1 MKIRDDYTCP
11 LEIVHD
17 IIKGKWKTII
27 LYQMKDGP
35 KGLAELEREIE
46 GINQKM
52 LLEQLKELISFGL
65 VEKKSFD
72 GYPLR
77 VEYSITERR
86 GQKMIEAINIMQ
98 MIGVDYMLQNG
109 MTDALLQKGILTEG
123 QLNQLMEKDIIEKD
137 IIEEDIIE
145 EALMGEEAVGDTTE
159 TP

>member
-46 GINQKM
+46 GITQKM
-52 LLEQLKELISFGL
+52 LLEQLKELIEFGL

-86 GQKMIEAINIMQ
+86 GRKMIEAITIMQ
-98 MIGVDYMLQNG
+98 MVGVDYMIENG
-109 MTDALLQKGILTEG
+109 MTDALIEKGILS
-123 QLNQLMEKDIIEKD
+123 KDEVCKLVK
-137 IIEEDIIE
+137 
-145 EALMGEEAVGDTTE
+145 EAADG
-159 TP
+159 

>member
-35 KGLAELEREIE
+35 KSLSELEHEIE
-46 GINQKM
+46 GITQKM
-52 LLEQLKELISFGL
+52 LLEQLRELIQFGL
-65 VEKKSFD
+65 VEKKTFE

-86 GQKMIEAINIMQ
+86 GRKMIEAITIMQ
-98 MIGVDYMLQNG
+98 MIGIDYMLENG
-109 MTDALLQKGILTEG
+109 MSGTLIAKGILTE
-123 QLNQLMEKDIIEKD
+123 
-137 IIEEDIIE
+137 EEIKSFNEI
-145 EALMGEEAVGDTTE
+145 
-159 TP
+159 

>member
-35 KGLAELEREIE
+35 KGLSELEREIE

-52 LLEQLKELISFGL
+52 LLEQLRELIEFGL
-65 VEKKSFD
+65 VEKRSYD

-77 VEYSITERR
+77 VEYSVTERR
-86 GQKMIEAINIMQ
+86 GRKMLEAIDIMQ
-98 MIGVDYMLQNG
+98 MVGVDFMLEKG
-109 MTDALLQKGILTEG
+109 MTEALLAKGILTPE
-123 QLNQLMEKDIIEKD
+123 QL
-137 IIEEDIIE
+137 EEILNERKSDS
-145 EALMGEEAVGDTTE
+145 
-159 TP
+159 

>member
-27 LYQMKDGP
+27 LYQLKDGP

-52 LLEQLKELISFGL
+52 LLEQLRELILFGL
-65 VEKKSFD
+65 VEKKSYD

-77 VEYSITERR
+77 VEYSVTEKR
-86 GQKMIEAINIMQ
+86 GQKMIEAITIMQ
-98 MIGVDYMLQNG
+98 MIGVDYMLEKG
-109 MTDALLQKGILTEG
+109 MTDVLLQKQILTEEQIR
-123 QLNQLMEKDIIEKD
+123 QLSKEYILNN
-137 IIEEDIIE
+137 
-145 EALMGEEAVGDTTE
+145 GNHFRY
-159 TP
+159 

>member
-35 KGLAELEREIE
+35 KGLSELEHEIE
-46 GINQKM
+46 GITQKM
-52 LLEQLKELISFGL
+52 LLEQLRELIQFGL
-65 VEKKSFD
+65 VEKKIFE

-86 GQKMIEAINIMQ
+86 GRKMIEAITIMQ
-98 MIGVDYMLQNG
+98 MIGIDYMLEKG
-109 MTDALLQKGILTEG
+109 MSGTLIEKGILTEAEIK
-123 QLNQLMEKDIIEKD
+123 LFNEI
-137 IIEEDIIE
+137 
-145 EALMGEEAVGDTTE
+145 
-159 TP
+159 

>member
-35 KGLAELEREIE
+35 KGLSELEHEIE
-46 GINQKM
+46 GITHKM
-52 LLEQLKELISFGL
+52 LLEQLRELIGFDL
-65 VEKKSFD
+65 VEKKSFE

-86 GQKMIEAINIMQ
+86 GRKMIEAITIMQ
-98 MIGVDYMLQNG
+98 MIGVDYMLEKG
-109 MTDALLQKGILTEG
+109 MTEALVSKGILTE
-123 QLNQLMEKDIIEKD
+123 
-137 IIEEDIIE
+137 EDIKKLLE
-145 EALMGEEAVGDTTE
+145 ERRK
-159 TP
+159 

>member
-27 LYQMKDGP
+27 LFQMQDGP

-52 LLEQLKELISFGL
+52 LLEQLRELIQFGL
-65 VEKKSFD
+65 VEKKNFE

-77 VEYSITERR
+77 VEYSITDGR
-86 GQKMIEAINIMQ
+86 GQKMIEAIKIMQ
-98 MIGVDYMLQNG
+98 LVGIDYMLENG
-109 MTDALLQKGILTEG
+109 MSRLLIEKGILTE
-123 QLNQLMEKDIIEKD
+123 
-137 IIEEDIIE
+137 EEIK
-145 EALMGEEAVGDTTE
+145 LFYQ
-159 TP
+159 

>member
-35 KGLAELEREIE
+35 KGLSELEHEIE
-46 GINQKM
+46 GITQKM
-52 LLEQLKELISFGL
+52 LLEQLRELIQFGL
-65 VEKKSFD
+65 VEKKIFE

-86 GQKMIEAINIMQ
+86 GRKMIEAITIMQ
-98 MIGVDYMLQNG
+98 MIGIDYMLEKG
-109 MTDALLQKGILTEG
+109 MSGTLIEKGILTE
-123 QLNQLMEKDIIEKD
+123 
-137 IIEEDIIE
+137 EEINLFNEI
-145 EALMGEEAVGDTTE
+145 
-159 TP
+159 

>member
-46 GINQKM
+46 GITQKM
-52 LLEQLKELISFGL
+52 LLEQLKELIEFGL

-77 VEYSITERR
+77 VEYSMSAARNYAR
-86 GQKMIEAINIMQ
+86 QEADRQI
-98 MIGVDYMLQNG
+98 
-109 MTDALLQKGILTEG
+109 K
-123 QLNQLMEKDIIEKD
+123 KD
-137 IIEEDIIE
+137 
-145 EALMGEEAVGDTTE
+145 L
-159 TP
+159 

>member
-46 GINQKM
+46 GITQKM
-52 LLEQLKELISFGL
+52 LLEQLKELIEFGL
-65 VEKKSFD
+65 VEKKSFE

-86 GQKMIEAINIMQ
+86 GRKMIEAITIMQ
-98 MIGVDYMLQNG
+98 MVGVDYMLENG
-109 MTDALLQKGILTEG
+109 MTDVLISKGILS
-123 QLNQLMEKDIIEKD
+123 
-137 IIEEDIIE
+137 EDEICNLLK
-145 EALMGEEAVGDTTE
+145 EAADGIDPFIKPDED
-159 TP
+159 

>member
-35 KGLAELEREIE
+35 KGLSELEHEIE
-46 GINQKM
+46 GITQKM
-52 LLEQLKELISFGL
+52 LLEQLRELAQFGL
-65 VEKKSFD
+65 VEKKSFE

-86 GQKMIEAINIMQ
+86 GRKMIEAITIMQ
-98 MIGVDYMLQNG
+98 MIGVDYMLEKG
-109 MTDALLQKGILTEG
+109 MTEALVSKGILS
-123 QLNQLMEKDIIEKD
+123 
-137 IIEEDIIE
+137 EEDIKWLLE
-145 EALMGEEAVGDTTE
+145 ERGK
-159 TP
+159 

>member
-35 KGLAELEREIE
+35 KGLSELEREIE

-52 LLEQLKELISFGL
+52 LLEQLRELIEFGL
-65 VEKKSFD
+65 VEKRSYD

-77 VEYSITERR
+77 VEYSVTERR
-86 GQKMIEAINIMQ
+86 GRKMLEAIDIMQ
-98 MIGVDYMLQNG
+98 MVGVDFMLEKG
-109 MTDALLQKGILTEG
+109 MTEALLAKGILTPE
-123 QLNQLMEKDIIEKD
+123 QL
-137 IIEEDIIE
+137 EDLLNE
-145 EALMGEEAVGDTTE
+145 RKSDS
-159 TP
+159 

>member
-35 KGLAELEREIE
+35 KGLSELEHEIE
-46 GINQKM
+46 GITQKM
-52 LLEQLKELISFGL
+52 LLEQLRELIQFGL
-65 VEKKSFD
+65 VEKKIFE

-86 GQKMIEAINIMQ
+86 GRKMIEAITIMQ
-98 MIGVDYMLQNG
+98 MIGIDYMLEKG
-109 MTDALLQKGILTEG
+109 MSGTLIEKGILTE
-123 QLNQLMEKDIIEKD
+123 
-137 IIEEDIIE
+137 EDIKLFNEI
-145 EALMGEEAVGDTTE
+145 
-159 TP
+159 

>member
-46 GINQKM
+46 GITQKM
-52 LLEQLKELISFGL
+52 LLEQLRELISFGL
-65 VEKKSFD
+65 VEKKTFE

-77 VEYSITERR
+77 VEYSISERR
-86 GQKMIEAINIMQ
+86 GRKIIEAIDIMQ
-98 MIGVDYMLQNG
+98 MIGVDYMLEKG
-109 MTDALLQKGILTEG
+109 MTDALISKGVLSE
-123 QLNQLMEKDIIEKD
+123 QEVERLLKER
-137 IIEEDIIE
+137 EESNIKTKNSKIK
-145 EALMGEEAVGDTTE
+145 T
-159 TP
+159 

>member
-46 GINQKM
+46 GITQKM
-52 LLEQLKELISFGL
+52 LLEQLKELIEFGL
-65 VEKKSFD
+65 VEKKSFE

-86 GQKMIEAINIMQ
+86 GRKMIEAITIMQ
-98 MIGVDYMLQNG
+98 MLGVDYMLENG
-109 MTDALLQKGILTEG
+109 MTDALIQKGILS
-123 QLNQLMEKDIIEKD
+123 
-137 IIEEDIIE
+137 EDDVCKLVKE
-145 EALMGEEAVGDTTE
+145 SNNGWN
-159 TP
+159 